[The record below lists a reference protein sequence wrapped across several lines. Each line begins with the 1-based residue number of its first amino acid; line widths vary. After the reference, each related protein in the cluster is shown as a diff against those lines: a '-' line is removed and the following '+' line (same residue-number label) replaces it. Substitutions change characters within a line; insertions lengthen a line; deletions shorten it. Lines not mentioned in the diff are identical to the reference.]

1 MAGSSRHF
9 TSSRLGSLRCQ
20 PQGCSHSDGT
30 THTHFYTSTADL
42 AAQMPHSPNAPQ
54 GAVTVLA
61 LSVPLVPSLLM
72 LLRLMSAR
80 SYATVTLQSAY
91 MLVEEQADLMATGNN
106 PNVPYAELSV
116 RPCLL

>member
-1 MAGSSRHF
+1 MLDCFSPHLALTALMAGF
-9 TSSRLGSLRCQ
+9 TV
-20 PQGCSHSDGT
+20 
-30 THTHFYTSTADL
+30 
-42 AAQMPHSPNAPQ
+42 Q
-54 GAVTVLA
+54 GAVTVVA

-91 MLVEEQADLMATGNN
+91 MLVEEQADLMATGQN

-116 RPCLL
+116 RPIEYTSCKICSNVQL

>member
-1 MAGSSRHF
+1 M
-9 TSSRLGSLRCQ
+9 
-20 PQGCSHSDGT
+20 
-30 THTHFYTSTADL
+30 
-42 AAQMPHSPNAPQ
+42 
-54 GAVTVLA
+54 LA

-116 RPCLL
+116 RPLLSKWVTWKDGMLVIGNAVRVWAGAAMSLYPCACKCSSCLCPSQPQPSQ